1 MSNLNLSVVILSYNT
16 KDVTGRCLAKALAAK
31 EYCEKKLKNKVEV
44 IVLDNASAD
53 GSALAIKKDFPK
65 VKLIAQ
71 KENLGFAK
79 GNNLVMQKIKNP
91 FILLLNSDCYLQEE
105 SLYKAIAY
113 FRVNLNC
120 DVLGAR
126 LNYASGLLQP
136 SAGSL
141 PNILNII
148 FWILGLS
155 LLPFFNMI
163 VSPFHPKEKKYFA
176 KAHKTGW
183 IMGAFFMLK
192 KKVYDVTG
200 GFDENFFMYKE
211 DIDLSW
217 RLRLLGWSL
226 WCVLQAKAYH
236 ARTSGGTGKSG
247 SYVTHFLDFIQNE
260 KKKPDY
266 VRGLSMKNQWLLLIK
281 NLSSSQFF
289 KWSPFILWREF
300 QLLGINLLF
309 SPGILFR
316 HMALF
321 FERLRSTFTKRGII
335 LGRVSYKEVAD
346 WWFN

>member
-148 FWILGLS
+148 FWIFGLRG
-155 LLPFFNMI
+155 
-163 VSPFHPKEKKYFA
+163 FHPNNKSYFS
-176 KAHKTGW
+176 KAHPVGW

-192 KKVYDVTG
+192 RQV
-200 GFDENFFMYKE
+200 
-211 DIDLSW
+211 
-217 RLRLLGWSL
+217 
-226 WCVLQAKAYH
+226 
-236 ARTSGGTGKSG
+236 
-247 SYVTHFLDFIQNE
+247 
-260 KKKPDY
+260 
-266 VRGLSMKNQWLLLIK
+266 
-281 NLSSSQFF
+281 
-289 KWSPFILWREF
+289 
-300 QLLGINLLF
+300 
-309 SPGILFR
+309 
-316 HMALF
+316 
-321 FERLRSTFTKRGII
+321 FERTGEI
-335 LGRVSYKEVAD
+335 GRAH
-346 WWFN
+346 